1 MSMSEK
7 SPWEGRLGVE
17 VIGKTQG
24 CCVDTILKWRPQ
36 MVGQKRTCT
45 YCDVTMKV
53 VRAGEVM
60 APEFTGGLNE
70 WKREIDQPE
79 LVIGG
84 LFFSSE
90 KFLTEKAIGEWL
102 EDREI
107 DADQD
112 VVIELDNFAYY
123 VPLER
128 LMPDSVRSLWVA
140 PGVMGELGISEKQVA
155 VGGGQASMHSPGVT
169 VASMNAGTLHPAQGP
184 AAVAGGSNNMPNV
197 LHGKTQMT
205 DGHEHEFS
213 LVPFPAPDGWRV
225 KGFTSFNDGHTHMID
240 AAVNADGSLDTRT
253 APDQAPVGGHA
264 HNHRIVWHASMNLTG
279 EAPPV
284 VPASTS
290 NDGTTGKDIVGEDML
305 NEFRQQ
311 LSEAIQ
317 RAQVKVGKA

>member
-1 MSMSEK
+1 
-7 SPWEGRLGVE
+7 
-17 VIGKTQG
+17 
-24 CCVDTILKWRPQ
+24 
-36 MVGQKRTCT
+36 
-45 YCDVTMKV
+45 
-53 VRAGEVM
+53 
-60 APEFTGGLNE
+60 
-70 WKREIDQPE
+70 
-79 LVIGG
+79 
-84 LFFSSE
+84 
-90 KFLTEKAIGEWL
+90 
-102 EDREI
+102 
-107 DADQD
+107 
-112 VVIELDNFAYY
+112 
-123 VPLER
+123 
-128 LMPDSVRSLWVA
+128 
-140 PGVMGELGISEKQVA
+140 
-155 VGGGQASMHSPGVT
+155 
-169 VASMNAGTLHPAQGP
+169 MNAGTLHPAQGP